1 MSAKTKKILIIIG
14 FIILVLL
21 LAFLLYLVFFKKPVV
36 VEPVVVEPVV
46 EILPRLPVSR
56 GEWERMTISERI
68 QQDLPL
74 IEWPE
79 EDLLPVETIS
89 QEAEIIVAQIDEVA
103 MGRKTWVTPVVI
115 DPVKGATISASGNT
129 SIYYDIKS
137 GHFYET
143 DYLGNK
149 TLMSDQVFYNVQ
161 NINWAPSKDKAII
174 EYPDGFK
181 VMYDFNKKKQ
191 YTLPN
196 NWEDFSWDSVGS
208 KIAFKATSRYSE
220 NNWLSI
226 SLADGSQAKPI
237 EHLGDNADKVTMSW
251 SPNNQIIAFSA
262 TGSPRGTW
270 EQEMLLI
277 GQNNENFK
285 ALIIDGRDFEP
296 QWSPQGDKLVYSV
309 YSAEF
314 DYQPRLYIVDG
325 QVNNPGANKKVLN
338 LTTWAHKCA
347 FNNDGSFL
355 FCAVPKE
362 LPEGAGLVKELAEG
376 IRDDF
381 YKINTETGS
390 VSFLAEGAMGGYNV
404 ESIYISEEENYL
416 YFTDADSH
424 RLRYI
429 QLK

>member
-1 MSAKTKKILIIIG
+1 MTEKTKKILIIIG

-21 LAFLLYLVFFKKPVV
+21 LAFLLYFVFFKAPIVIEPIEKP
-36 VEPVVVEPVV
+36 PT
-46 EILPRLPVSR
+46 EILPRLPVTKE
-56 GEWERMTISERI
+56 EWDRMTIDERI

-74 IEWPE
+74 IKWEE
-79 EDLLPVETIS
+79 EDNLSEDTIS
-89 QEAEIIVAQIDEVA
+89 AEADVIASQIDEVA
-103 MGRKTWVTPVVI
+103 QGRRTWVSPVVI
-115 DPVKGATISASGNT
+115 DPVMSATLSASGDT
-129 SIYYDIKS
+129 SIYYDTKT
-137 GHFYET
+137 GYFYET

-161 NINWAPSKDKAII
+161 SVNWAPSKDRAII

-181 VMYDFNKKKQ
+181 VMYDFKKGKQ

-196 NWEDFSWDSVGS
+196 NWEDFSWDPAGNR
-208 KIAFKATSRYSE
+208 IAFKATSKYSE
-220 NNWLSI
+220 NNWLSV
-226 SLADGSQAKPI
+226 SLANGSQAKPI

-251 SPNNQIIAFSA
+251 SPNNQVVAFSA
-262 TGSPRGTW
+262 TGSPRGAW

-285 ALIIDGRDFEP
+285 SLIIDGRDFEP
-296 QWSPQGDKLVYSV
+296 KWSPHGDKLVYSV

-325 QVNNPGANKKVLN
+325 QIDNPGANKKVLN
-338 LTTWAHKCA
+338 LATWAHKCT
-347 FNNDGSFL
+347 FNNNGSFL
-355 FCAVPKE
+355 YCAVPKE

-381 YKINTETGS
+381 YKINTETGR

-404 ESIYISEEENYL
+404 KNIYISKDEDYL
-416 YFTDADSH
+416 YFTDAESQ

-429 QLK
+429 KLR

>member
-1 MSAKTKKILIIIG
+1 MNAKTKKILIIIG

-21 LAFLLYLVFFKKPVV
+21 LAFLLYLVFFKSPEVV
-36 VEPVVVEPVV
+36 IEPEGPTTEV
-46 EILPRLPVSR
+46 LPRLPVSR
-56 GEWERMTISERI
+56 EDWERMTVSERI

-74 IEWPE
+74 VEWPD
-79 EDLLPVETIS
+79 EDLLPTEKFSTESEV
-89 QEAEIIVAQIDEVA
+89 IVAQIDEVA
-103 MGRKTWVTPVVI
+103 QGRKTWVSPVLI
-115 DPVKGATISASGNT
+115 DPVKAATLSANGSS
-129 SIYYDIKS
+129 SIYYDPKT
-137 GHFYET
+137 GYFYET

-149 TLMSDQVFYNVQ
+149 TLMSDQIFYNVQ
-161 NINWAPSKDKAII
+161 SINWAPSKDRAII

-181 VMYDFNKKKQ
+181 VMYDFNKGKQ

-196 NWEDFSWDSVGS
+196 NWEDFSWDPAGDR
-208 KIAFKATSRYSE
+208 IAFKATSKYPE
-220 NNWLSI
+220 NNWLSV

-237 EHLGDNADKVTMSW
+237 EHLGENADKVTMSW
-251 SPNNQIIAFSA
+251 SPNNQVVAFSA
-262 TGSPRGTW
+262 TGSPRGAW

-277 GQNNENFK
+277 GQNNENFMS
-285 ALIIDGRDFEP
+285 LIIDGRDFEP
-296 QWSPQGDKLVYSV
+296 QWSPQGNKLVYSV

-338 LTTWAHKCA
+338 LTTWAHKCV
-347 FNNDGSFL
+347 FNNEGSFL
-355 FCAVPKE
+355 YCAVPRE

-376 IRDDF
+376 TRDDF

-404 ESIYISEEENYL
+404 QSIYVTETEDYL
-416 YFTDADSH
+416 YFTDVDSQ

>member
-1 MSAKTKKILIIIG
+1 MSPKTKKILIIVG

-21 LAFLLYLVFFKKPVV
+21 LAFLLYLVFFKKPIVIEPL
-36 VEPVVVEPVV
+36 VEPPTEV
-46 EILPRLPVSR
+46 LPRLPVSR
-56 GEWERMTISERI
+56 EEWERMTVSERI

-74 IEWPE
+74 VEYPK
-79 EDLLPVETIS
+79 EDLLPIETIS
-89 QEAEIIVAQIDEVA
+89 AESEMIVAQIDEVA
-103 MGRKTWVTPVVI
+103 QGRKTWVSPVLI
-115 DPVKGATISASGNT
+115 DPVKAAVLSANGDT
-129 SIYYDIKS
+129 SIYYDPQT
-137 GHFYET
+137 GYFYET

-149 TLMSDQVFYNVQ
+149 TLMSDQVFYDVQ
-161 NINWAPSKDKAII
+161 NINWAPSKDRAII

-181 VMYDFNKKKQ
+181 VMYDFNKGKQ

-196 NWEDFSWDSVGS
+196 NWEDFSWGPAGNR
-208 KIAFKATSRYSE
+208 IAFKATSRYPE
-220 NNWLSI
+220 NNWLSV
-226 SLADGSQAKPI
+226 SSADGSQAKPI

-262 TGSPRGTW
+262 TGSPRGAW

-285 ALIIDGRDFEP
+285 SLIIDGRDFEP
-296 QWSPQGDKLVYSV
+296 KWSPKGDKLVYSV

-325 QVNNPGANKKVLN
+325 QVDSPGANKKVLN

-355 FCAVPKE
+355 YCAVPKE

-390 VSFLAEGAMGGYNV
+390 ISFLAEGAMGGYNV
-404 ESIYISEEENYL
+404 ESIYISEEEDYL
-416 YFTDADSH
+416 YFVDVDSQ